1 MSGIIIFFFPSALDG
16 VHSTITQRGLISHTM
31 SSSSSASALWCHAVR
46 VWREQ
51 RRNQDRIE
59 FLSTLVGGNEK
70 NCPCLS
76 YKMRTELPSL
86 SSHSPRL
93 CLATRRPR
101 QVSTLMLYYVNP
113 SDYTLKIAVS
123 IEWFGS
129 AGGLDPC
136 KPEISFMFCWREHSN
151 ICEMFPIYSQQTKN
165 SQSDAI
171 LSRRHSRYTKWD
183 PTGNWLSDF
192 GDTTLLLEL
201 THCLSSANRIW
212 ETSFYSRRLTK

>member
-1 MSGIIIFFFPSALDG
+1 MVSCSESLERAKKKSRPYRISFHFGWR
-16 VHSTITQRGLISHTM
+16 QR
-31 SSSSSASALWCHAVR
+31 
-46 VWREQ
+46 
-51 RRNQDRIE
+51 
-59 FLSTLVGGNEK
+59 K

-76 YKMRTELPSL
+76 YKMTTELSSL

-171 LSRRHSRYTKWD
+171 LSRRRRHSGYTKWD

-192 GDTTLLLEL
+192 GDTRQR
-201 THCLSSANRIW
+201 C
-212 ETSFYSRRLTK
+212 Y